1 MKSVGYCHSEERS
14 DVGIRSLRLVD
25 ENNGLPRRPIGPPR
39 NDKALQ
45 SVPIQNLRK
54 IPVFF
59 KYRHNKRPNMTALCN
74 DTFYHGMGGFSRG
87 ELKVSERQMKEPR
100 GCIRYRAGRHRGRP
114 LRRVTMAFVGAD
126 LCVRPPLAH
135 GYRGRMISA
144 PTPDRRYP
152 STLPPLTRRTPT

>member
-59 KYRHNKRPNMTALCN
+59 KYRHNKQDCTVQRYILPWDGRFLKGDMTLN
-74 DTFYHGMGGFSRG
+74 IMI
-87 ELKVSERQMKEPR
+87 LKNW
-100 GCIRYRAGRHRGRP
+100 I
-114 LRRVTMAFVGAD
+114 LF
-126 LCVRPPLAH
+126 
-135 GYRGRMISA
+135 
-144 PTPDRRYP
+144 
-152 STLPPLTRRTPT
+152 

>member
-59 KYRHNKRPNMTALCN
+59 KYRHNERPNMTALCN

-87 ELKVSERQMKEPR
+87 HDVKYYDFKKLDIVLSILDIVLSIGVKLLMIAVWLATNVVIKSYFLSNDVLE
-100 GCIRYRAGRHRGRP
+100 GCAREV
-114 LRRVTMAFVGAD
+114 LS
-126 LCVRPPLAH
+126 CC
-135 GYRGRMISA
+135 
-144 PTPDRRYP
+144 
-152 STLPPLTRRTPT
+152 